1 MHGNSNASDFSLAVQ
16 WFRLCT
22 STAGST
28 GLIAGQKLSAA
39 WCMLHGVARKKKKKK
54 VEMLYSIWDSNER
67 FLLIYSLMLD
77 LIL

>member
-1 MHGNSNASDFSLAVQ
+1 MHGNSNASNFSLAVQ

-28 GLIAGQKLSAA
+28 GLIAGQELSAA
-39 WCMLHGVARKKKKKK
+39 WCMLHGVARKKKK
-54 VEMLYSIWDSNER
+54 VEMFYSIWDSNER

>member
-1 MHGNSNASDFSLAVQ
+1 MRGNSNASDFSLAVQ
-16 WFRLCT
+16 WFTLCT

-28 GLIAGQKLSAA
+28 GLIAGQELSAA
-39 WCMLHGVARKKKKKK
+39 WCMLHGVARKKKKK